1 VLRFLTAVFGLFGR
15 GRSPASLLNLT
26 VPRSGYRVERDIPYG
41 NEKRHKIDLYVPDGF
56 KAPAPA
62 VLFFY
67 GGGFIAGRKSEYRI
81 VGQALTSQGII
92 VGIADY
98 GLYPEFRFP
107 VFVEDGAKAFVAFR
121 ELLPKFAGN
130 PARAF
135 VAGHSAGAY
144 IAAMLAANPLYL
156 KEAGGDPSFVRGAIG
171 MAGAYDFLPITDPQ
185 RIEIFG
191 GSNRAETQPITFI
204 DGKRPPMLLA
214 SGDIDKAVSV
224 RNTRNLAAKLRAH
237 GSKVEEIIYPC
248 LGHSGIMLAL
258 APGFRRLAPI
268 RADIERFI
276 MSN

>member
-1 VLRFLTAVFGLFGR
+1 MFGLFGR

-41 NEKRHKIDLYVPDGF
+41 DERRHKLDLYVPDGF

-62 VLFFY
+62 VLFLY

-121 ELLPKFAGN
+121 ELLPQYGGD

-144 IAAMLAANPLYL
+144 IAAMLAANPFYL
-156 KEAGGDPSFVRGAIG
+156 KEAGGDPLPLRGVIG

-237 GSKVEEIIYPC
+237 GSKVEEIVYPR

-258 APGFRRLAPI
+258 APGFRRLAPV

-276 MSN
+276 KSN

>member
-1 VLRFLTAVFGLFGR
+1 
-15 GRSPASLLNLT
+15 
-26 VPRSGYRVERDIPYG
+26 
-41 NEKRHKIDLYVPDGF
+41 
-56 KAPAPA
+56 

-276 MSN
+276 KSN